1 MKGSNLFSD
10 APEESF
16 ETVDNAKRCNT
27 NEKEADV
34 FCTLYI
40 FYFIANANDD
50 EK

>member
-10 APEESF
+10 APDKSF
-16 ETVDNAKRCNT
+16 ETVAKCCNT

-34 FCTLYI
+34 FCTLLYI
-40 FYFIANANDD
+40 FYFVVNANDD